1 LRERYRRLY
10 ENAEIAKAQDL
21 ALTRRLKMLESD
33 IVQERISVEKARI
46 EEGEETVRVQ
56 RAGEIRNTL
65 QKELEDVEQKD
76 TMVKFELFELKRVH
90 EELVRSLDNMKKQ
103 NNQLVEPVL
112 DRLKK
117 EVIYFSQLMLVSD
130 YLYMTMDS

>member
-1 LRERYRRLY
+1 MS
-10 ENAEIAKAQDL
+10 
-21 ALTRRLKMLESD
+21 LTRRLKMLESD

-90 EELVRSLDNMKKQ
+90 EELVRSLDSMKKQ

-117 EVIYFSQLMLVSD
+117 EVRVFSFSLHTRLLS
-130 YLYMTMDS
+130 LSLL